1 MVEEEAE
8 VQAVIHKVK
17 DQREE
22 EEKEEEVEEEVEVAE
37 EEEEEIKVVREKKI
51 PVVIKR
57 LAVRAIQHQCNAQYA
72 SSGSLTTKTTRT
84 GCCATTLTVLHGTML
99 IL

>member
-22 EEKEEEVEEEVEVAE
+22 EEEEEEVEVAE
-37 EEEEEIKVVREKKI
+37 EEEEEIKVVQEKKI

-57 LAVRAIQHQCNAQYA
+57 LAVRAIQHQCNAQCA

-84 GCCATTLTVLHGTML
+84 GYCATTLTVLHGTML
-99 IL
+99 IV

>member
-22 EEKEEEVEEEVEVAE
+22 EEKEEEVEVAE

-57 LAVRAIQHQCNAQYA
+57 LA
-72 SSGSLTTKTTRT
+72 
-84 GCCATTLTVLHGTML
+84 
-99 IL
+99 

>member
-8 VQAVIHKVK
+8 VQAVIYKVK

-22 EEKEEEVEEEVEVAE
+22 EEKEEEVEVAE

-57 LAVRAIQHQCNAQYA
+57 LVVRAIQHQCNAQCA

-99 IL
+99 IV

>member
-22 EEKEEEVEEEVEVAE
+22 EEKEEEVEVVE

-72 SSGSLTTKTTRT
+72 SSWSLTTKTTRT

-99 IL
+99 IV